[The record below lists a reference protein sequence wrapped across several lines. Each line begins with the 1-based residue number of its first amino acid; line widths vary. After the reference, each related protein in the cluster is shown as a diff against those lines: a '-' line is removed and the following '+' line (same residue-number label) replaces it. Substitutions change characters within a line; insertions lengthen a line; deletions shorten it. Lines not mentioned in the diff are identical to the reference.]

1 VGLFAIA
8 LLLLVPLALALRALD
23 GLKRSVAHLSENEVA
38 ASLLLARGRLATEEL
53 RRSEF
58 ANVFVHDS
66 ASLQRLQ
73 REITSLRVLADSIA
87 PFNLTP
93 TVEHIRAAVQDLGT
107 FAPIEFAAAADGD
120 TLIAGAI
127 SDRRMLPAISRVDS
141 VLDAAEQTLRVR
153 SKTAVDTAAQSTGE
167 AWKISLLLFVCAALF
182 ALLIGVWLVRSIARP
197 VRDLEQG
204 MKAVADG
211 QFDHELSVMPSRGDE
226 FGRLAASF
234 HAMAQQLAELDQ
246 LKAEFVSVAS
256 HELKTPINVIIGYLQ
271 LLEEE
276 VYGPLTKRQLEILK
290 TLEGQADS
298 LSRLVHH
305 LLDVSRFQAGG
316 GKLEPHSVELRKFLD
331 ELENTFEVLA
341 LQKGVNFQVTRSDML
356 PEQVIWD
363 EDRVNEVVGNLL
375 SNAFKFTAGGGDVE
389 LSVTTVG
396 GSLYLEV
403 RDTGSGIPPEQ
414 LKHIFEKFYQAD
426 NQGSAG
432 SRGTGLG
439 LAIAKEIVEAHGG
452 SIAVESR
459 LGRGTT
465 FSVVLPIEPANDAPV
480 VAPSAELAPPEAKQQ
495 LAELA

>member
-1 VGLFAIA
+1 
-8 LLLLVPLALALRALD
+8 
-23 GLKRSVAHLSENEVA
+23 
-38 ASLLLARGRLATEEL
+38 
-53 RRSEF
+53 
-58 ANVFVHDS
+58 
-66 ASLQRLQ
+66 
-73 REITSLRVLADSIA
+73 
-87 PFNLTP
+87 
-93 TVEHIRAAVQDLGT
+93 
-107 FAPIEFAAAADGD
+107 
-120 TLIAGAI
+120 
-127 SDRRMLPAISRVDS
+127 
-141 VLDAAEQTLRVR
+141 
-153 SKTAVDTAAQSTGE
+153 
-167 AWKISLLLFVCAALF
+167 
-182 ALLIGVWLVRSIARP
+182 
-197 VRDLEQG
+197 
-204 MKAVADG
+204 
-211 QFDHELSVMPSRGDE
+211 
-226 FGRLAASF
+226 
-234 HAMAQQLAELDQ
+234 
-246 LKAEFVSVAS
+246 VSVAS

-389 LSVTTVG
+389 LSVTTVA

-480 VAPSAELAPPEAKQQ
+480 VAPSAELATPEAKQQ